1 MMSYIKKFNE
11 DFESAQ
17 RVTDYPAGMY
27 KADSDKN
34 VSYDI
39 EDILEDFTDRL
50 VSGQALEIPK
60 SKVESFLDII
70 SKLPWIKIP
79 ELGNSNMYYFILLGE
94 DLYWSEKPYI
104 GKFKIPV
111 YTPNF

>member
-1 MMSYIKKFNE
+1 MVYIKKFNE
-11 DFESAQ
+11 DFEFGQ
-17 RVTDYPAGMY
+17 RVTDLPAGMY

-34 VSYDI
+34 ISYDI

-60 SKVESFLDII
+60 SKVKSFLDII
-70 SKLPWIKIP
+70 SELPWIKIP
-79 ELGNSNMYYFILLGE
+79 ELENNINMYYFILLGE
-94 DLYWSEKPYI
+94 NLYWSEKPYI
-104 GKFKIPV
+104 GEFEIPV